1 YPSFEQLCQDFI
13 EYIKATGYFNDPEV
27 KIE

>member
-1 YPSFEQLCQDFI
+1 CQDFI
-13 EYIKATGYFNDPEV
+13 EYIKASGFFNDPEV